1 MFLLGNASDRPMPYY
16 EVPLTRLD
24 LAGQSGT
31 TGDYSSMTRD
41 KSGLYSGG
49 RKDDQ
54 RNSTNGNYV

>member
-1 MFLLGNASDRPMPYY
+1 MPYY

-41 KSGLYSGG
+41 KNGLYGG
-49 RKDDQ
+49 RKEEP
-54 RNSTNGNYV
+54 RKSTHDNYV